1 MKKMKL
7 ILLLTIVTFSC
18 KTEDVKKELI
28 SEFIEKVILD
38 KSYNIDNINEYLD
51 LEKDSLIPDSEL
63 LKFLNFNIDFLRG
76 EIKDMKQL
84 DIMSY
89 KDFIDNEKFSSYN
102 INYPKSEDV
111 FFVVK
116 KNKLITSIIVSD
128 DTKILSFFTGLIK
141 HKDNINPYMIN
152 KR

>member
-63 LKFLNFNIDFLRG
+63 LKFLNFNIDYLRS

-84 DIMSY
+84 NIMSY
-89 KDFIDNEKFSSYN
+89 KDFIANENFSSYN

>member
-1 MKKMKL
+1 MKL

>member
-128 DTKILSFFTGLIK
+128 DNKILSFFTGLIK

>member
-18 KTEDVKKELI
+18 KTENVKKELI
-28 SEFIEKVILD
+28 SEFIENVILD

-63 LKFLNFNIDFLRG
+63 LKFLNFNIDYLRS

-84 DIMSY
+84 NIMSY
-89 KDFIDNEKFSSYN
+89 KDFIANENFSSYN

-116 KNKLITSIIVSD
+116 KDKLITSIIVSD
-128 DTKILSFFTGLIK
+128 DNKILSFFNGLIK

>member
-1 MKKMKL
+1 MKL

-18 KTEDVKKELI
+18 KTENVKKELI
-28 SEFIEKVILD
+28 SEFIENVILD

-63 LKFLNFNIDFLRG
+63 LKFLNFNIDYLRS

-84 DIMSY
+84 NIMSY
-89 KDFIDNEKFSSYN
+89 KDFIANENFSSYN

-116 KNKLITSIIVSD
+116 KDKLITSIIVSD
-128 DTKILSFFTGLIK
+128 DNKILSFFTGLIK

>member
-1 MKKMKL
+1 MKL

-84 DIMSY
+84 NIMSY

>member
-63 LKFLNFNIDFLRG
+63 LKFLNFNIDYLRS

-84 DIMSY
+84 NIMSY
-89 KDFIDNEKFSSYN
+89 KDFIANENFSSYN

-116 KNKLITSIIVSD
+116 KDKLITSIIVSD

>member
-18 KTEDVKKELI
+18 KTENVKKELI
-28 SEFIEKVILD
+28 SEFIENVILD

-63 LKFLNFNIDFLRG
+63 LKFLNFNIDYLRS

-84 DIMSY
+84 NIMSY
-89 KDFIDNEKFSSYN
+89 KDFIANENFSSYN

-116 KNKLITSIIVSD
+116 KDKLITSIIVSD
-128 DTKILSFFTGLIK
+128 DNKILSFFTGLIK

>member
-63 LKFLNFNIDFLRG
+63 LKFLNFNIDYLRS

-84 DIMSY
+84 NIMSY
-89 KDFIDNEKFSSYN
+89 KDFIANENFSSYN

-116 KNKLITSIIVSD
+116 KDKLITSIIVSD
-128 DTKILSFFTGLIK
+128 DNKILSFFTGLIK

>member
-18 KTEDVKKELI
+18 KTENVKKELI
-28 SEFIEKVILD
+28 SEFIENVILD

-63 LKFLNFNIDFLRG
+63 LKFLNFNIDYLRS

-84 DIMSY
+84 NIMSY
-89 KDFIDNEKFSSYN
+89 KDFIANENFSSYN

-116 KNKLITSIIVSD
+116 KDKLITSIIVND
-128 DTKILSFFTGLIK
+128 DNKILSFFTGLIK